1 MNRGNGVLAAV
12 GGGYTLV
19 GYTIVA
25 AAAAV
30 AAVAAAAEVVNY
42 VEDSTVCFVHACVVQ
57 SGNSCAEELAEFR
70 TFAFVFN

>member
-25 AAAAV
+25 AA